1 MSILEISA
9 TSAEV
14 LSMIALVI
22 SLIQAKNAIKLGNT
36 EEAHRA
42 ATDLL
47 LDYYDVKRRC
57 CENSFKSK
65 ITNEVDA
72 YRVLFIAES
81 IFVMMKN
88 SSRREEWLKTVE
100 FLLHEVDMLSGYA
113 LPIETYDADF
123 ATLVIKVLGVGNSH
137 Y

>member
-1 MSILEISA
+1 MNVLELSA

-14 LSMIALVI
+14 LSLIALVI
-22 SLIQAKNAIKLGNT
+22 SLVQAKNAIKLGNT

-42 ATDLL
+42 ATNLL
-47 LDYYDVKRRC
+47 LDYYDVKKKSS
-57 CENSFKSK
+57 ESSFKKK
-65 ITNEVDA
+65 ISNEVDA

-88 SSRREEWLKTVE
+88 SSRRDEWLTTVE
-100 FLLHEVDMLSGYA
+100 FLLHEVDMLAGYA
-113 LPIETYDADF
+113 LPIETYDSDF
-123 ATLVIKVLGVGNSH
+123 AKLVVKVLGTGNSN